1 MYNKDVIFAANAQA
15 VEITKFTTFLNTL
28 LSVPLNI
35 VRLTAGQQ
43 NGEEAPL
50 SICKCVYLRV
60 APSARAAN
68 SLLLLPPYGW
78 PAPPAELGGG
88 DSATGRGFPWTSRYS
103 ALI

>member
-1 MYNKDVIFAANAQA
+1 M
-15 VEITKFTTFLNTL
+15 LTL
-28 LSVPLNI
+28 LRHRGVIDHHHSIAAFGGATLRIMCFGNRAV

-78 PAPPAELGGG
+78 PAPPAELVG
-88 DSATGRGFPWTSRYS
+88 DSETRGSIHGYCGSRH
-103 ALI
+103 